1 MTSNIGSEYIIENNN
16 DLKQLINKELHTVFK
31 PEFLNRIDEIVMF
44 NPLNKQVLYDIL
56 NNTINDLN
64 KRLENKHITIELTNT
79 AKDAIIENAYSPNY
93 GARPL
98 KRYVSKTIESLIA
111 NNIISDNI
119 KYNSK
124 VKIEYVDNEYQIIN

>member
-1 MTSNIGSEYIIENNN
+1 M
-16 DLKQLINKELHTVFK
+16 FK
-31 PEFLNRIDEIVMF
+31 PEFLNRIDEIVTF

-124 VKIEYVDNEYQIIN
+124 VKIKYVDNEYHIIN